1 MVYLLVNILLNY
13 MVQLQVILH
22 ITNHAG
28 PSVWAAIH
36 PVKDMCT
43 ILHDAPILSEINKFL
58 PLPGFEP
65 GSTPVVSCRASH

>member
-43 ILHDAPILSEINKFL
+43 MLHDAPILSEINKF
-58 PLPGFEP
+58 
-65 GSTPVVSCRASH
+65 